1 MPVVP
6 KQTPPPAEKNSN
18 KDFKVF
24 GTVKSRKSSTTP
36 MEEMDLPFE
45 DELMSDMVENQ
56 DNDNSLVSHIE
67 VSKLGKNKF
76 DKWDILYQDDD

>member
-1 MPVVP
+1 
-6 KQTPPPAEKNSN
+6 
-18 KDFKVF
+18 
-24 GTVKSRKSSTTP
+24 
-36 MEEMDLPFE
+36 MEEIELPFE
-45 DELMSDMVENQ
+45 DELMSDMVDNQ

>member
-6 KQTPPPAEKNSN
+6 KQTPPPVEKNSN

-24 GTVKSRKSSTTP
+24 GAAKSSTTH
-36 MEEMDLPFE
+36 MDKMDLPFE

-56 DNDNSLVSHIE
+56 DNGNSLVSHIE